1 MFEERVDNW
10 ADDRDTGVGYNPAFL
25 KRVREKRE
33 AEEREIRKAEALRRR
48 DAERSALEFARFLR
62 MAPRA
67 ELRFRKLMTELSA
80 RNREN
85 KIAAR
90 PVSVKDIIEMTEI
103 KYDLPKG
110 SICGPSRNHRIVKAR
125 FEAIAAARA
134 ARPDLSTPALGR
146 LFGGR
151 DHTSILHALNKVR
164 TAQAA

>member
-1 MFEERVDNW
+1 CLSAAPLRARAAAVSKRRLNLRSKEQMASAVRSREAAKAGVRVSMFEERVDNW

-67 ELRFRKLMTELSA
+67 ELRFRKLMAELSA
-80 RNREN
+80 RNQEN
-85 KIAAR
+85 KITAR

-110 SICGPSRNHRIVKAR
+110 SIC
-125 FEAIAAARA
+125 
-134 ARPDLSTPALGR
+134 
-146 LFGGR
+146 
-151 DHTSILHALNKVR
+151 
-164 TAQAA
+164 